1 MNTVHP
7 MQTNILS
14 LADPAT
20 WQKSIDL
27 ADEALSAWLKTRPTF
42 KRIYLVGHGS
52 SLYNCQVGEYVL
64 EHITGI
70 PSKAIPAFAF
80 AAYMEQKLLGSQTLV
95 VGISTTGETQSVFDA
110 MERARQ
116 ADSPTLAITAHKDSA
131 ITRHT
136 DAIILTGGEDDQI
149 SVKTKSYVQAL
160 ISIYLLALHLG
171 GDGQSRDYWRT
182 QIELASKEAQQ
193 FLSEQ
198 WNQIKQL
205 AEKYANA
212 PNVFVLGTG
221 PNLGTAEEASLKII
235 EMAKMYS
242 ECQELEDFFHGRLR
256 EVDQNS
262 PLFFIAPHGRADH
275 RVLDFLTVTHM
286 IHAPSIVIT
295 DRITSGIQ
303 RLATHII
310 HMSVSL
316 DEFATP
322 LLYILPMHV
331 FGYEMALQRG
341 YDPTSPRYDIVAQNG
356 DIRDQNNQRRT
367 VILLCKAPHCFM
379 KRFG

>member
-7 MQTNILS
+7 MLTNILT
-14 LADPAT
+14 LADRDT

-27 ADEALSAWLKTRPTF
+27 ADEALSAWLRTPRTL

-52 SLYNCQVGEYVL
+52 SLYNAQVGEYVI
-64 EHITGI
+64 EHIAGI
-70 PSKAIPAFAF
+70 SSKAIPAFAF
-80 AAYMEQKLLGSQTLV
+80 STYIEQSLLDLQTLV
-95 VGISTTGETQSVFDA
+95 IGISTTGETQSVCDA
-110 MERARQ
+110 LERARQ
-116 ADSPTLAITAHKDSA
+116 AGSVTLAITAHKDSP
-131 ITRHT
+131 ITHHA

-160 ISIYLLALHLG
+160 IPIYLLALHLV
-171 GDGQSRDYWRT
+171 GDTELRNYWLN
-182 QIELASKEAQQ
+182 QINLVSKVAHQ

-205 AEKYANA
+205 AVKYANA

-256 EVDQNS
+256 EVDIDS
-262 PLFFIAPHGRADH
+262 PLFFIAPNGRASH
-275 RVLDFLTVTHM
+275 RVLDFLTVTDT

-295 DRITSGIQ
+295 DNITSGIQ
-303 RLATHII
+303 RLATHVI
-310 HMSVSL
+310 HLSVSL
-316 DEFATP
+316 NEFATP
-322 LLYILPMHV
+322 LLYVLPMHI

-341 YDPTSPRYDIVAQNG
+341 YDPTLPRYDIVAQNVRYQG
-356 DIRDQNNQRRT
+356 SE
-367 VILLCKAPHCFM
+367 
-379 KRFG
+379 